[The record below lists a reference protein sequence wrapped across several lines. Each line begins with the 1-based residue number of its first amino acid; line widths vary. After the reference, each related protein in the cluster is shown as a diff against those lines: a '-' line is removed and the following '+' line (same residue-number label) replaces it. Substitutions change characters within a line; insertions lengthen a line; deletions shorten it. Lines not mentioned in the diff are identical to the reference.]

1 MSGELPT
8 LICPYHALLCGVN
21 RRMEHRGLKLVTI
34 HLPEAFL
41 EGIEELVK
49 SRIYPNRSEAI
60 RIAVR
65 DLLKNELWERPTS
78 VATAAIAAR

>member
-1 MSGELPT
+1 
-8 LICPYHALLCGVN
+8 
-21 RRMEHRGLKLVTI
+21 MERRGLKLVTI

-65 DLLKNELWERPTS
+65 DLLKNELWERPTA
-78 VATAAIAAR
+78 VAATVVAR

>member
-1 MSGELPT
+1 
-8 LICPYHALLCGVN
+8 
-21 RRMEHRGLKLVTI
+21 MEHRGLKLVTI

-65 DLLKNELWERPTS
+65 DLLKNELWERPTA
-78 VATAAIAAR
+78 VAATAVAR

>member
-1 MSGELPT
+1 
-8 LICPYHALLCGVN
+8 
-21 RRMEHRGLKLVTI
+21 MERRGLKLVTI

-41 EGIEELVK
+41 EGIEELIK

-65 DLLKNELWERPTS
+65 DLLKNELWERPTA
-78 VATAAIAAR
+78 VAATVVAR

>member
-1 MSGELPT
+1 
-8 LICPYHALLCGVN
+8 
-21 RRMEHRGLKLVTI
+21 MERRGLKLVTI

-41 EGIEELVK
+41 EGIEELIK

-65 DLLKNELWERPTS
+65 DLLKNELWER
-78 VATAAIAAR
+78 AAGAIASTAR

>member
-1 MSGELPT
+1 
-8 LICPYHALLCGVN
+8 
-21 RRMEHRGLKLVTI
+21 MERRGLKLVTI
-34 HLPEAFL
+34 HLPEAFI

-65 DLLKNELWERPTS
+65 DLLKNELWERPTA
-78 VATAAIAAR
+78 VAAAVVAR